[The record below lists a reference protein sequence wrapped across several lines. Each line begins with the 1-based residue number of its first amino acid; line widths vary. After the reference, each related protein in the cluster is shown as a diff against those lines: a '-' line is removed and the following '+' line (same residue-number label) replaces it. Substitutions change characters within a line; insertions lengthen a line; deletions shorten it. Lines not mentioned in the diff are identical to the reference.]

1 MRGGVCRGKI
11 EKNKRRV
18 NMARTAAPIDLNLKQ
33 SYVMSQRKC
42 LKSTQRTTKTQRNV
56 LGR

>member
-1 MRGGVCRGKI
+1 MRDGVCRGKI

-18 NMARTAAPIDLNLKQ
+18 NMAQTAVPIDLNLKQ
-33 SYVMSQRKC
+33 LYVMSQRKC
-42 LKSTQRTTKTQRNV
+42 LKLTQRTTKKLRNV